1 MKNNVFARATMM
13 LVVILLVL
21 RGTIVSAQSPDTIGV
36 WNVAELR
43 EVPVHSWLERERSVH
58 SLLYQ
63 GQPLNGRAT
72 DVFAYYASPA
82 TLQGKQ
88 HGADREY
95 PGVVL
100 IHGGGGTAFAEWA
113 YLWAARGYAAIA
125 MDLSGSRPPD
135 VVYDAAGRPVAGQAH
150 RREGRTP
157 LENGGLDQGHQQKFD
172 SIGGTVEDDWPWHA
186 ASAGVLAHSLLR
198 SFPDVDPE
206 RTAVTGISWGGYTT
220 CLVASLDDRFQAAV
234 PVYGCGFLH
243 EGESVQ
249 KPAIDKLG
257 DRRQQWIETYDPGSL
272 LPHCRV
278 PILFVNGTH
287 DVHYPLDSYR
297 KSFDSVPGEQKW
309 MRIELRMGH
318 SHPAGWAPAEIG
330 LFIDSYCK
338 GGTPLLIVGQP
349 VVDGGSVTAA
359 LSGSS
364 KVQSAAVHYT
374 VAGGLRSQREWQT
387 LAATVQDGS
396 VTASGLPA
404 EANSWIVTVT
414 DDRGA
419 QVSSVV
425 QLR

>member
-1 MKNNVFARATMM
+1 MKNSIVMRATVM
-13 LVVILLVL
+13 LIVILLFL
-21 RGTIVSAQSPDTIGV
+21 RGRMVSAQSPETIGV
-36 WNVAELR
+36 WNVAQLR
-43 EVPVHSWLERERSVH
+43 EAPTHAWLERERAVH

-63 GQPLNGRAT
+63 GQPLHGRPT
-72 DVFAYYASPA
+72 DVFAYFASPA

-88 HGADREY
+88 HGVDREY

-100 IHGGGGTAFAEWA
+100 IHGGGGTAFAEWV

-125 MDLSGSRPPD
+125 MDLSGSQPPD
-135 VVYDAAGRPVAGQAH
+135 VVYDDAGRPVAGQAH
-150 RREGRTP
+150 RREGRSR
-157 LENGGLDQGHQQKFD
+157 LENGGLDQGHEQKFD
-172 SIGGTVEDDWPWHA
+172 SIGGTIEDDWPWHA

-198 SFPDVDPE
+198 SFPDVDPQ

-220 CLVASLDDRFQAAV
+220 CLVAALDNRFQAAV

-257 DRRQQWIETYDPGSL
+257 DRRQQWIRTYDPGSL

-309 MRIELRMGH
+309 MRIELQMGH

-330 LFIDSYCK
+330 MFIDSYCK
-338 GGTPLLIVGQP
+338 GGEPLLVVGQP
-349 VVDGGSVTAA
+349 VVDGEKVTAT
-359 LSGSS
+359 LSGGST
-364 KVQSAAVHYT
+364 VQTAAVHYT
-374 VAGGLRSQREWQT
+374 EDAGVRSQRAWKT
-387 LAATVQDGS
+387 LAATVEDGIVS
-396 VTASGLPA
+396 ATGLPLQ
-404 EANSWIVTVT
+404 ANTWVVTVT
-414 DDRGA
+414 DRRGA

>member
-1 MKNNVFARATMM
+1 M
-13 LVVILLVL
+13 
-21 RGTIVSAQSPDTIGV
+21 
-36 WNVAELR
+36 
-43 EVPVHSWLERERSVH
+43 
-58 SLLYQ
+58 
-63 GQPLNGRAT
+63 
-72 DVFAYYASPA
+72 
-82 TLQGKQ
+82 
-88 HGADREY
+88 
-95 PGVVL
+95 
-100 IHGGGGTAFAEWA
+100 
-113 YLWAARGYAAIA
+113 
-125 MDLSGSRPPD
+125 
-135 VVYDAAGRPVAGQAH
+135 
-150 RREGRTP
+150 
-157 LENGGLDQGHQQKFD
+157 
-172 SIGGTVEDDWPWHA
+172 
-186 ASAGVLAHSLLR
+186 
-198 SFPDVDPE
+198 
-206 RTAVTGISWGGYTT
+206 
-220 CLVASLDDRFQAAV
+220 
-234 PVYGCGFLH
+234 
-243 EGESVQ
+243 
-249 KPAIDKLG
+249 
-257 DRRQQWIETYDPGSL
+257 
-272 LPHCRV
+272 
-278 PILFVNGTH
+278 
-287 DVHYPLDSYR
+287 
-297 KSFDSVPGEQKW
+297 PGEQKW